1 MIISMNDNGIDI
13 ETIAKIADK
22 DVLEV
27 NISISKRRISYFLL
41 FLLFLLFFT
50 KLS

>member
-13 ETIAKIADK
+13 ETITKIADK

-27 NISISKRRISYFLL
+27 NNILASAKEE
-41 FLLFLLFFT
+41 
-50 KLS
+50 